1 MNSIDLN
8 KLRDQAYKTAC
19 EHGFHDKKYSNE
31 HWLCL
36 VISELMEAVEADRYG
51 RFTNRKS
58 FEAQIEMPHRPY
70 DTEENI
76 WKSYFER
83 YIKDTVEDELAD
95 VAIRLLDFAGTRGI
109 LLDMTENTIDMIE
122 EYRES
127 YAYYETFTEAVYQIA
142 TMYEK
147 HQLKYH
153 QTIDRI
159 INSMLYAVFGLAKY
173 LNIDL
178 PWYIEQKMKY
188 NELRPKL
195 NGKKY

>member
-1 MNSIDLN
+1 MDNIDLN

-19 EHGFHDKKYSNE
+19 EHGFHDKEYSNE

-58 FEAQIEMPHRPY
+58 FEAQIAMPHRPY

-76 WKSYFER
+76 WKSYFEL

-95 VAIRLLDFAGTRGI
+95 VVIRLLDFAGTRGI

-127 YAYYETFTEAVYQIA
+127 YAYYETFTEAVYLIA
-142 TMYEK
+142 TMYEQ
-147 HQLKYH
+147 HRLKYH

-159 INSMLYAVFGLAKY
+159 INSMLYAAFGLAEH
-173 LNIDL
+173 LNVDL
-178 PWYIEQKMKY
+178 PWHIEQKMKY